1 MVFAPLNRWVS
12 GHTGPVSPVEASLP
26 LSPRART
33 CSHPTL
39 DLGSSLLHSGA
50 PCLTTPLLPCTL
62 SAASGANAD
71 QVS

>member
-26 LSPRART
+26 PSPRTRT

-39 DLGSSLLHSGA
+39 DLGSSLLH
-50 PCLTTPLLPCTL
+50 LEHH
-62 SAASGANAD
+62 
-71 QVS
+71 V